1 MLGDSDGECCE
12 SESCQKWPEIFK
24 EAKAGCN
31 QTSIHDDCP
40 ALSYSLQRH
49 CKGRYES
56 VRNLSVTT
64 ILIYFAI
71 FCTVMASVHRGNA
84 MFEMSD
90 EDGSRKISR
99 CGYSL
104 VSGQVYKCSSV
115 GSPVQCSSAW
125 FCLAPPSVVTP
136 VRHGIFADAP
146 CADGCHLTQKKAVII
161 WSIYSTQLMIWV
173 AHLAALFWEC
183 TIRIW
188 YVCGFAC
195 QHCTCS
201 TWFDLILSRLPW
213 HQHVCS
219 RWSEMRRER
228 TRE

>member
-1 MLGDSDGECCE
+1 MHPLKRFADQDYCSFIVAQAAKKMIKKPKSDAMLGDSDGECCE

-64 ILIYFAI
+64 LLIYFAI
-71 FCTVMASVHRGNA
+71 FCTVIASVHRGNA

-115 GSPVQCSSAW
+115 GSPVQCSSA
-125 FCLAPPSVVTP
+125 
-136 VRHGIFADAP
+136 
-146 CADGCHLTQKKAVII
+146 
-161 WSIYSTQLMIWV
+161 
-173 AHLAALFWEC
+173 
-183 TIRIW
+183 
-188 YVCGFAC
+188 
-195 QHCTCS
+195 
-201 TWFDLILSRLPW
+201 
-213 HQHVCS
+213 
-219 RWSEMRRER
+219 
-228 TRE
+228 